1 MKEKWNLN
9 GIQIHELNL
18 NFQNKQ
24 LSKNLTRVNDIQIH
38 DLCCGFFHF
47 GAVVNLVLYQT
58 SKRKKRRLLKRKRNR
73 LPTSYTL
80 TNPCEKLWVKLKKM
94 FQMSLQP
101 STSSSPA
108 YQRLPTRSLAR
119 RIIVVITYYYY
130 YY

>member
-38 DLCCGFFHF
+38 D
-47 GAVVNLVLYQT
+47 Q
-58 SKRKKRRLLKRKRNR
+58 KRKRNR
-73 LPTSYTL
+73 LPTSYAL
-80 TNPCEKLWVKLKKM
+80 TNPCEKFWVKLKKI
-94 FQMSLQP
+94 FHMSLQP

-108 YQRLPTRSLAR
+108 YQRLPRRSLAR
-119 RIIVVITYYYY
+119 RIIIVITYYY
-130 YY
+130 